1 MNVTINPSPL
11 NGEIAAVPS
20 KSDAHRKLICG
31 ALSDSPCVIELNSLS
46 KDIEATIN
54 CLYALGA
61 DIRRQG
67 DAISIRPIS
76 SVTGG
81 MLDCGESGS
90 TLRFLLP
97 VAAALGS
104 KAAFT
109 GHGRLPAR
117 SISQL
122 VTAMEKHG
130 VSFSSG
136 ELPFEITGRLL
147 PGSYELP
154 GDVSSQYISGL
165 LLALPLLDKESRLT
179 LSSPL
184 ESRGYVD
191 MTLSALKAF
200 GVETQLQENSYL
212 IPSPQHF
219 KSPEKVDVEGDWSSA
234 AFFLCAGAVSGAV
247 SLSGLDINSRQGDKA
262 VLEILRQMGADV
274 KSGSNSVQVSKA
286 PLKGISI
293 DVREIPDLLPI
304 LAVTAACAQ
313 GETRFTG
320 ASRLRDKE
328 SDRLSATASVLTA
341 LGGSV
346 TELPDGLLVRGGSLT
361 GGIVNGYNDH
371 RMVMAAAI
379 AATVCNSP
387 VKILGTEAVSKS
399 YPSFF
404 EHYGA
409 LGGIL
414 VENNSPIISKEGVK
428 NGA

>member
-1 MNVTINPSPL
+1 MNITIEPSPL
-11 NGEIAAVPS
+11 KGEIAAVPS
-20 KSDAHRKLICG
+20 KSDAHRKLICA
-31 ALSDSPCVIELNSLS
+31 ALSDSPCVIELAALS

-54 CLYALGA
+54 CLRALGA
-61 DIRRQG
+61 DIRVKG
-67 DAISIRPIS
+67 DAISIIPINS
-76 SVTGG
+76 AAGG
-81 MLDCGESGS
+81 MLNCGESGS

-104 KAAFT
+104 KAAFA
-109 GHGRLPAR
+109 GHGRLPSR

-122 VTAMEKHG
+122 ALAMEKHG

-136 ELPFEITGRLL
+136 TLPFEITGKLL
-147 PGSYELP
+147 PGTYELP

-165 LLALPLLDKESRLT
+165 LLALPLLDKESRIT

-184 ESRGYVD
+184 ESQGYVD

-200 GVETQLQENSYL
+200 GVETHLQENSYL
-212 IPSPQHF
+212 IPAPQCF
-219 KSPEKVDVEGDWSSA
+219 KAPEKVDVEGDWSSA
-234 AFFLCAGAVSGAV
+234 AFFLCAGAVSGSV
-247 SLSGLDINSRQGDKA
+247 TLSGLDINSRQGDKA

-274 KSGSNSVQVSKA
+274 KSGVNSISVSKA

-320 ASRLRDKE
+320 AARLRDKE
-328 SDRLSATASVLTA
+328 SDRLSATASILTA

-346 TELPDGLLVRGGSLT
+346 TELPDELLVRGCALT
-361 GGIVNGYNDH
+361 GGAVNGYNDH
-371 RMVMAAAI
+371 RMVMATAI
-379 AATVCNSP
+379 AAAVCNSP
-387 VKILGTEAVSKS
+387 VKIFGAEAISKS

-404 EHYGA
+404 EHFRA
-409 LGGIL
+409 LGGIYA
-414 VENNSPIISKEGVK
+414 EE
-428 NGA
+428 